1 MLDSAK
7 PEARSTMRQ
16 KLQCWQKDPDFAGL
30 RDEAVLDNLP
40 AAARDAWQRLWAD
53 VGSLLQRANE
63 K

>member
-1 MLDSAK
+1 
-7 PEARSTMRQ
+7 MRQ

-40 AAARDAWQRLWAD
+40 AAARDAWQRLLAD
-53 VGSLLQRANE
+53 VGSLLQRASE